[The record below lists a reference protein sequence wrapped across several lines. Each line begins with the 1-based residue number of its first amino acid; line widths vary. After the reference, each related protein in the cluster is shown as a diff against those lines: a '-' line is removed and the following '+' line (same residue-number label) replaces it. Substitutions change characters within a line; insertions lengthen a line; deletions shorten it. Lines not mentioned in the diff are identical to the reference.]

1 MALSDHEQQLFDQL
15 ERELRENDPDFV
27 SSISSETPES
37 PQATQLSVRK
47 IVLGVVAVLVGLGL
61 IIWGVSTKI
70 ILLGV
75 LGFLVAAGGVY
86 WASTSD
92 RGAKSAERTAGAS
105 TAAPRRRE
113 SSTFMKN
120 LEQRWDNRQGG
131 SF

>member
-47 IVLGVVAVLVGLGL
+47 IVWGVVAVLVGLGL

-92 RGAKSAERTAGAS
+92 RGAKSAERALS
-105 TAAPRRRE
+105 
-113 SSTFMKN
+113 
-120 LEQRWDNRQGG
+120 LIHI
-131 SF
+131 